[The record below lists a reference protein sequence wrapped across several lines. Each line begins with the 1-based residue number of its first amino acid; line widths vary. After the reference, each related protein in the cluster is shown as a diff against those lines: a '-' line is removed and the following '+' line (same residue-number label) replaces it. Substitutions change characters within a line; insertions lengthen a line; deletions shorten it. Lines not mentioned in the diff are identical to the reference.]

1 MTEADAP
8 NIFDAPP
15 VEPFYRQGTPNEPIL
30 LGSFRGQLRSD
41 NSENPVQSEVKL
53 RFVPQQRV
61 ELHIPRPDDQ
71 PFFTRISTF
80 LKDNALDSLS
90 LLDHGTS
97 VDVHCLST
105 SESLYSPKQV
115 PVPILPSSRSIERAT
130 IHLQNW
136 PRLLGSGSYVLR
148 TGKPP
153 LEGYKTCGR
162 FNLEFD
168 DWLVTIVETQETDQL
183 VEKLEETGGFVITH
197 VGSVRRS
204 DGNRFST
211 EQLEEVLTFLT
222 YFFSFVLGRWRGPCL
237 AVGIDEFGA
246 RVFEEWGGRRCD
258 AGSWTGHNSWF
269 DSHHSQMLT
278 ATAGGFYR
286 LWTNTVWS
294 APLREVIYWYL
305 NANRGTSGLGVDSA
319 LLFSQAALELLA
331 WTYCVLDKAMVSAN
345 AFKAGKLSAADKLR
359 ILASSL
365 GLPLGIPQS
374 LKSLNVLQPNGKN
387 KWLDSMDAIT
397 DLRNGL
403 VHPGGNRVTGSE
415 IYFDGWRLSLWYLEL
430 IVLRLSGYSGD
441 YSNRVLETRWIG
453 QVEPVPWNS

>member
-1 MTEADAP
+1 
-8 NIFDAPP
+8 
-15 VEPFYRQGTPNEPIL
+15 
-30 LGSFRGQLRSD
+30 
-41 NSENPVQSEVKL
+41 
-53 RFVPQQRV
+53 
-61 ELHIPRPDDQ
+61 
-71 PFFTRISTF
+71 
-80 LKDNALDSLS
+80 
-90 LLDHGTS
+90 
-97 VDVHCLST
+97 
-105 SESLYSPKQV
+105 
-115 PVPILPSSRSIERAT
+115 
-130 IHLQNW
+130 
-136 PRLLGSGSYVLR
+136 
-148 TGKPP
+148 
-153 LEGYKTCGR
+153 
-162 FNLEFD
+162 
-168 DWLVTIVETQETDQL
+168 
-183 VEKLEETGGFVITH
+183 
-197 VGSVRRS
+197 
-204 DGNRFST
+204 
-211 EQLEEVLTFLT
+211 
-222 YFFSFVLGRWRGPCL
+222 
-237 AVGIDEFGA
+237 
-246 RVFEEWGGRRCD
+246 
-258 AGSWTGHNSWF
+258 
-269 DSHHSQMLT
+269 MLT